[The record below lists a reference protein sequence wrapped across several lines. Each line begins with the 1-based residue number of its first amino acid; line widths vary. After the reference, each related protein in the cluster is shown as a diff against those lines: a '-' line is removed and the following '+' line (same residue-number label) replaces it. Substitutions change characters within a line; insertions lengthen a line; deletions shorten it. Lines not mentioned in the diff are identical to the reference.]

1 MVSLGDV
8 YWLHRPSAGKTLHLY
23 FVITTPVSPDSKILL
38 VNATTKREG
47 SDLSCEL
54 EPGDHP
60 RITHESVIQ
69 YGEAFVITARDL
81 ERAEQKLPGH
91 YKKVEPASP
100 SLIRR
105 IQEAGLKSPHLA
117 ERYKQMIREELGL
130 TGDKILRE

>member
-8 YWLHRPSAGKTLHLY
+8 YWLHRPSTGQTLHLF

-38 VNATTKREG
+38 VNATTKRKG
-47 SDLSCEL
+47 SDLSCVL

-69 YGEAFVITARDL
+69 YANPYVTTPRQLEQGEQT
-81 ERAEQKLPGH
+81 LPNL

-105 IQEAGLKSPHLA
+105 IQEAGLRSPHLE
-117 ERYKQMIREELGL
+117 ERYKQMIRAELGWA
-130 TGDKILRE
+130 

>member
-8 YWLHRPSAGKTLHLY
+8 YWLY

-38 VNATTKREG
+38 VNATTKRKG

-54 EPGDHP
+54 EPGEHP

-69 YGEAFVITARDL
+69 YAEAFVITARHL
-81 ERAEQKLPGH
+81 ERAEQKLPDH

-117 ERYKQMIREELGL
+117 ERYKQMIRRELGQCNQP
-130 TGDKILRE
+130 